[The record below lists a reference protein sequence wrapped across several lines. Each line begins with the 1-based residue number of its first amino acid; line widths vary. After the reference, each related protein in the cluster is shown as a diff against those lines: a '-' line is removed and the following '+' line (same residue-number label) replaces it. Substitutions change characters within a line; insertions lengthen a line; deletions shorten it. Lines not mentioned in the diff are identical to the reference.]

1 MNMILSSLSAAVFLP
16 RLFRDLFD
24 LCPSVRPFCV
34 CVPGRSLSWG
44 ISCCLVCIICLC
56 AACASVLFLRAFGVT
71 GAGCT
76 SAPPTE
82 RRAHFPLP
90 LTKVNSGVFL
100 TGCAAASLG
109 YFCESPIAGHSHK
122 ASYSSA
128 HQDEN
133 HKAATLQW
141 MRLRFSSW
149 RLLGYASFITPTYS

>member
-1 MNMILSSLSAAVFLP
+1 MGCCKILRDSFCMNVIPSSLSAAVFLP
-16 RLFRDLFD
+16 RLLFDLFD
-24 LCPSVRPFCV
+24 LCSSVCPFCL

-56 AACASVLFLRAFGVT
+56 AACASVLFLRVFGVT

-76 SAPPTE
+76 LAPPTE
-82 RRAHFPLP
+82 MRAHFPPP

-109 YFCESPIAGHSHK
+109 YFCESPIAGHSHI

-128 HQDEN
+128 HQD
-133 HKAATLQW
+133 
-141 MRLRFSSW
+141 
-149 RLLGYASFITPTYS
+149 

>member
-1 MNMILSSLSAAVFLP
+1 MGGCKILRDRFLHEHDPVFSVCCCVPSLAFFVIFL
-16 RLFRDLFD
+16 D

-76 SAPPTE
+76 FAPPTE
-82 RRAHFPLP
+82 MRAHFPPP

-109 YFCESPIAGHSHK
+109 YFCESPIAGHSHI

-141 MRLRFSSW
+141 MRLRFSS
-149 RLLGYASFITPTYS
+149 